1 MVSLQNLPLRG
12 GRRRSTMIVIDGR
25 ESALSLSN
33 YANLEEVLSKLI
45 EEESLDQRIVTD
57 VFVDDEAFSELY
69 PHQAEDIDSKSI
81 SRLEVRT
88 VSMEEMA
95 SDVTGE
101 LPKVIDI
108 MASGSRR
115 SASLLR
121 QAELAEGL
129 EVLQDIV
136 AVSRDMLNTI
146 RILRAQYAHGASR
159 ELDALSDTLGD
170 LLGEMGDAMA
180 NEDWSLVADLLEYE
194 YVPACEG
201 WRLVIDQIAGDI
213 ATARAA

>member
-1 MVSLQNLPLRG
+1 
-12 GRRRSTMIVIDGR
+12 MIVIDGR

-33 YANLEEVLSKLI
+33 YANLEEVLTKLI
-45 EEESLDQRIVTD
+45 EEEALDQRIVTD
-57 VFVDDEAFSELY
+57 VLVDDEAFSELY

-101 LPKVIDI
+101 LPKVINI

-115 SASLLR
+115 SAALLR

-146 RILRAQYAHGASR
+146 RILRAQFAQGASR

-180 NEDWSLVADLLEYE
+180 NEDWGLVADLLEYE
-194 YVPACEG
+194 YLPACEG
-201 WRLVIDQIAGDI
+201 WRSVISCLSLDVDA
-213 ATARAA
+213 ARTE

>member
-1 MVSLQNLPLRG
+1 
-12 GRRRSTMIVIDGR
+12 MIVIDGR

-213 ATARAA
+213 AVARAA

>member
-1 MVSLQNLPLRG
+1 
-12 GRRRSTMIVIDGR
+12 MIVIDGR

-33 YANLEEVLSKLI
+33 YANLEEVLTKLI
-45 EEESLDQRIVTD
+45 EEEALEQRIVTD
-57 VFVDDEAFSELY
+57 VLVDDEAFSELY

-101 LPKVIDI
+101 LPKVINI

-115 SASLLR
+115 SAALLR

-146 RILRAQYAHGASR
+146 RILRAQFAQGASR

-194 YVPACEG
+194 YIPACEG

-213 ATARAA
+213 AAARAA

>member
-1 MVSLQNLPLRG
+1 
-12 GRRRSTMIVIDGR
+12 MIVIDGR

-45 EEESLDQRIVTD
+45 EEEALDQRVVTD

-95 SDVTGE
+95 SDVAGE
-101 LPKVIDI
+101 LPKVINI

-115 SASLLR
+115 SAALLR

-146 RILRAQYAHGASR
+146 RILRAQFANGASR

-180 NEDWSLVADLLEYE
+180 NEDWGLVADLLEYE
-194 YVPACEG
+194 YIPACEG

-213 ATARAA
+213 AVARAA

>member
-1 MVSLQNLPLRG
+1 
-12 GRRRSTMIVIDGR
+12 MIVIDGR